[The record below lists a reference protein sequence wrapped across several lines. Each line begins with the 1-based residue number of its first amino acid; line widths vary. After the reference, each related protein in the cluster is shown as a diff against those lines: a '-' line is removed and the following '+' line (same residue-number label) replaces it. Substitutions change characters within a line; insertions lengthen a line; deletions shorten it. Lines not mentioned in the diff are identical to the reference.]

1 MHRYSWQPMNSC
13 TLTKPMHNRSH
24 LIQYSRRDALQRAG
38 TGMGLLGLAGILA
51 SDQTFAGSSSPVTG
65 AGPMAPKTPHFAP
78 RAKHVIHLFM
88 NGGPSQV
95 DTFDPKPALA
105 KFNGKRPPGADLKTE
120 RKTGGLLKSPF
131 AFQKYGES
139 GIEVSDLFPNV
150 GQCIDDLCV
159 IRSMH
164 TNIPNHEPSLL
175 MMNSGETQPTRPAMG
190 SWLLYGLGTEN
201 QNLPGFVVLCP
212 GKPVVGPQLW
222 SNSFLPGI
230 FQGTHI
236 NNSSMDPQKVIR
248 HINNTVQSKSAQREQ
263 LDLLKQMNELHLQQ
277 RGGSDN
283 RLEARIESLEMAFR
297 MQSEAQDVFDL
308 SRETK
313 ETRDA
318 YGNGKFASGCLTA
331 RRLVE
336 AGVRMVQLY
345 YGNGQPWDDHG
356 NIKAHAD
363 KARDVDQ
370 PIAALI
376 RDLKQRDLLKDTL
389 IVWGGEFGRTPV
401 AENGNGRD
409 HNHHGF
415 TVWLAG
421 GGVKGGMTYGATDEF
436 GFAAMEN
443 KVHVH
448 DLHATILHLM
458 GLDHEKLTFRYSG
471 RDFRLT
477 DVHGRVVKEIIA

>member
-1 MHRYSWQPMNSC
+1 MNPLSF
-13 TLTKPMHNRSH
+13 T
-24 LIQYSRRDALQRAG
+24 RREALQRMG
-38 TGMGLLGLAGILA
+38 TGMGVLGFAGILA
-51 SDQTFAGSSSPVTG
+51 DEGALASSSNNPL
-65 AGPMAPKTPHFAP
+65 APKQPHFAP
-78 RAKHVIHLFM
+78 RAKSIIHLFM

-95 DTFDPKPALA
+95 DTFDPKPALE
-105 KFNGKRPPGADLKTE
+105 KYNGQRPSDADLKTE
-120 RKTGGLLKSPF
+120 RRTGGLLMSPF
-131 AFQKYGES
+131 KFKKYGKS
-139 GIEVSDLFPNV
+139 GIEVSDIFPHV
-150 GQCIDDLCV
+150 GSCIDDICV

-175 MMNSGETQPTRPAMG
+175 MMNSGESQPTRPAMG

-230 FQGTHI
+230 YQGTHI
-236 NNSSMDPQKVIR
+236 NHSGDVDPKKVIA
-248 HINNTVQSKSAQREQ
+248 HISNAYLPQSAQREQ
-263 LDLLKQMNELHLQQ
+263 LDLLTKMNELHLAR

-297 MQSEAQDVFDL
+297 MQSEAQEVFDL
-308 SRETK
+308 AKETK
-313 ETRDA
+313 ETREA
-318 YGNGKFASGCLTA
+318 YGSGQFANGCLAA

-336 AGVRMVQLY
+336 SGVRMVQLY

-356 NIKAHAD
+356 NIKGHAD
-363 KARDVDQ
+363 KARNVDK

-376 RDLKQRDLLKDTL
+376 NDLKQRDLLKDTL

-415 TVWLAG
+415 TMWLAG
-421 GGVKGGMTYGATDEF
+421 GGVKGGMTYGSTDEF
-436 GFAAMEN
+436 GFAAVDK

-458 GLDHEKLTFRYSG
+458 GLNHEKLTFRYSG

-477 DVHGRVVKEIIA
+477 DVHGRIVEEIVA

>member
-1 MHRYSWQPMNSC
+1 MMESNMDYLYRQPGQTRREC
-13 TLTKPMHNRSH
+13 LTR
-24 LIQYSRRDALQRAG
+24 LGAG
-38 TGMGLLGLAGILA
+38 FGLMGLAGIL
-51 SDQTFAGSSSPVTG
+51 GSEKKQAVADTLKSRNPL
-65 AGPMAPKTPHFAP
+65 AIREPHFEP
-78 RAKHVIHLFM
+78 RAKHIIHLFM

-95 DTFDPKPALA
+95 DTFDPKPALE
-105 KFNGKRPPGADLKTE
+105 KYDGQRPETADLKTE
-120 RKTGGLLKSPF
+120 RRTGGLLKSPF
-131 AFQKYGES
+131 KFKKYGQS
-139 GIEVSDLFPNV
+139 GIEVSELFSNV
-150 GQCIDDLCV
+150 GGCIDDLCV

-222 SNSFLPGI
+222 SNSFLPGVY
-230 FQGTHI
+230 QGTHI
-236 NNSSMDPQKVIR
+236 NHANAVDPKKVIK
-248 HINNTVQSKSAQREQ
+248 HINNRYLTTSSQRQQ
-263 LDLLKQMNELHLQQ
+263 LDLLKKMNELHLEQ
-277 RGGSDN
+277 RGGADS

-297 MQSEAQDVFDL
+297 MQSEAQEVFDL
-308 SRETK
+308 SKETK
-313 ETRDA
+313 TTQEA
-318 YGNGKFASGCLTA
+318 YGDGQFARGCLTA

-336 AGVRMVQLY
+336 SGVRMVQLF

-363 KARDVDQ
+363 KAKNVDQ

-376 RDLKQRDLLKDTL
+376 KDLKARDLLKDTL

-409 HNHHGF
+409 HNHPGF
-415 TVWLAG
+415 SMWLAG

-436 GFAAMEN
+436 GFAAVEN

-458 GLDHEKLTFRYSG
+458 GLDHEKLTYRYSG

-477 DVHGRVVKEIIA
+477 DVHGRVVQELIA

>member
-1 MHRYSWQPMNSC
+1 MMPDSTPIGF
-13 TLTKPMHNRSH
+13 T
-24 LIQYSRRDALQRAG
+24 RRESLRRMG
-38 TGMGLLGLAGILA
+38 TGLGLIGLAGILA
-51 SDQTFAGSSSPVTG
+51 DDGTLASEIKSVPASPL
-65 AGPMAPKTPHFAP
+65 APRNPHFPA

-95 DTFDPKPALA
+95 DTFDPKPALE
-105 KFNGKRPPGADLKTE
+105 KHNGKRPPSADLKTE
-120 RKTGGLLKSPF
+120 RKTGGLLMSPF
-131 AFQKYGES
+131 KFQKYGDS
-139 GIEVSDLFPNV
+139 GIEVSDIFPNV
-150 GQCIDDLCV
+150 GSCIDDICV

-236 NNSSMDPQKVIR
+236 NNAKMDPAKVIP
-248 HINNTVQSKSAQREQ
+248 HINNALLSRSSQREQ
-263 LDLLKQMNELHLQQ
+263 LDLLKRMNELHLEQ
-277 RGGSDN
+277 RGGRDN
-283 RLEARIESLEMAFR
+283 PLEARIESLEMAFR
-297 MQSEAQDVFDL
+297 MQTEAQQVFDL
-308 SRETK
+308 KRETK
-313 ETRDA
+313 TTLDA
-318 YGNGKFASGCLTA
+318 YGPGQFANACLTA

-336 AGVRMVQLY
+336 SGVRMVQVY

-363 KARDVDQ
+363 KAKNVDQ

-376 RDLKQRDLLKDTL
+376 NDLKDRDLLKDTL

-436 GFAAMEN
+436 GFAAVDQ

-477 DVHGRVVKEIIA
+477 DVHGRVVHDLFA